1 MGVLSDRFGR
11 KAILVPSM
19 ACLGLLYFALAVAGS
34 EVQLGVVIAAI
45 GLFFYGL
52 GNITMAG
59 VMDMAGADVQATS
72 WGLMS
77 VLSHLLTMPSPMIA
91 ALVVS
96 RFGVR
101 SAFVYAAALMV
112 LAAVMPL
119 AAGAPKPAVPLSSSL

>member
-1 MGVLSDRFGR
+1 
-11 KAILVPSM
+11 M

-96 RFGVR
+96 KFGVQA
-101 SAFVYAAALMV
+101 AFVYASALML

-119 AAGAPKPAVPLSSSL
+119 AAGALKPAVPLSSAL